1 MAGTNFGWTILVLLK
16 ANENF
21 HSPIHFFF
29 CTWYKCNSIS
39 LTKMAFLSLVVF
51 YPVIFSRKRQ
61 SKIWL
66 G

>member
-29 CTWYKCNSIS
+29 VPIFLKDAT
-39 LTKMAFLSLVVF
+39 TKEVLN
-51 YPVIFSRKRQ
+51 
-61 SKIWL
+61 